1 MNALEL
7 PALLTAGALVLL
19 TQVTMLSAQQPTSP
33 KPLEPAVQA
42 LLDKM
47 AQKRGLHTP
56 PADAN
61 LTLRGSYEVRFEKMA
76 EPVAKGT
83 FQDLFAASGDA
94 RHTSDM
100 GGMGKLERGI
110 QRDVVWELDPSMGA
124 KLRRGVH
131 AAHVRRYCALV
142 RGDDPRTIYRD
153 ITLDG
158 TRTVKDQ
165 QLHVLRL
172 VAAEGKPDTFLVAA
186 DGTLVAAEMV
196 LPTPES
202 ADAAFGMDDMMA
214 ATIGFA
220 DWRQHGKAMVP
231 MQRTV
236 TMGPAAVVFT
246 ATEVAVGT
254 AIDPKLFAPPAKILS
269 LKPTDEQPAFTK
281 DGKPVYQ
288 VVERDEQPVAS
299 IRVKCKPQD
308 ISKTLGELLPE
319 VMAHLTATGARM
331 SGPPFSRYHAWGEE
345 IDIEA
350 GFPVQVPIESKGRIH
365 NSTLPGGKIVTCW
378 HVGPYDKLTGS
389 HEALQAHLAQGKL
402 KARGG
407 PWEIYWT
414 DPGMVPDQA
423 KWRTQL
429 LAPIE

>member
-7 PALLTAGALVLL
+7 PALLTAGAFLL
-19 TQVTMLSAQQPTSP
+19 LAQLTVLSAQQPTSP
-33 KPLEPAVQA
+33 KPLDPAVQT
-42 LLDKM
+42 LLDQM
-47 AQKRGLHTP
+47 AKKRGLHTV
-56 PADAN
+56 PADAH
-61 LTLRGSYEVRFEKMA
+61 LTLRGSYEVRFENMA

-100 GGMGKLERGI
+100 GPMGKLERGI

-124 KLRRGVH
+124 KLRRGAH

-142 RGDDPRTIYRD
+142 RGDDPRTIYRE

-158 TRTVKDQ
+158 KRTVADR

-186 DGTLVAAEMV
+186 DGTLVAAEML

-202 ADAAFGMDDMMA
+202 ADAAFGMDDMME
-214 ATIGFA
+214 ATIAFA
-220 DWRQHGKAMVP
+220 EWRPHGKAMVP

-236 TMGPAAVVFT
+236 TMGPAKVVFT
-246 ATEVAVGT
+246 ASEVAVGT
-254 AIDPKLFAPPAKILS
+254 AIDDTLFTPPAQVLA
-269 LKPTDEQPAFTK
+269 LKPAAEQPAFTK

-288 VVERDEQPVAS
+288 IVERDEQPVAT

-308 ISKTLGELLPE
+308 ISQTLGELLPE

-345 IDIEA
+345 IDLEA
-350 GFPVQVPIESKGRIH
+350 GFPVQAPIEGKGRIQ
-365 NSTLPGGKIVTCW
+365 NSKLPGGKIVTCW

-389 HEALQAHLAQGKL
+389 HAALQAHLAQSKQ

-414 DPGMVPDQA
+414 DPGMVPDPT